1 MKTMT
6 AYAGRRLEYLT
17 CLAVSFCIKRWA
29 SCLIYLFGLASALT
43 FPVTASGQPG
53 TTWALRNPLP
63 TNEFLHAA
71 AWSGSHFAVVGNGG
85 LILTSPDAITWTK
98 RSSGV
103 SATLLGL
110 VHTGSQFVAVG
121 EGGTILTSPD
131 GTVWTKRISSTAKTL
146 QALVWT
152 GSTLVT
158 VGEDGTALTSTTGT
172 TWTTRFTGTSL
183 DLTAAVWTGTQLLA
197 VGELGITLESSTG
210 STWAQ
215 TSQTPTLSFTSL
227 AWDGAQF
234 IACTSGGTLHTSPTG
249 VIWTQRHA
257 SGASLAAVLWTGST
271 AVATGSDGTILTS
284 PDAITWTAQS
294 SGSSQFLLGIAK
306 GGSTVL
312 VVGAAGALLTSTNT
326 TTWTDRSVVSHVALN
341 DIAWTGLKMVA
352 VGLDGGVL
360 SSADGVV
367 WAVESLGSS
376 DDLKGVV
383 WAGDKLVAV
392 GQSGVIHTSPDGVT
406 WTPRTSGTA
415 QDLLAAAWTRNLVI
429 TVGANGTIRT
439 SPDGITWTARTSGTP
454 EDLRSVTW
462 TGAQALA
469 VGTNGAICSSTDGI
483 TWTASTTA
491 PLADLN
497 AVTWSGKQFCAVGDG
512 DIILTSPSGAVWTQR
527 SISFGQNLLDVVWAG
542 TQFVAVGTSQLIL
555 TSTNGTSWTQRTT
568 PSVKLPTLRGVD
580 AFGSML
586 VAIGDSGD
594 ILTSGS
600 SPALV
605 PVVNFASTSQLVS
618 ENVGAV
624 VLGVQLSFAP
634 AVKTTIPLTLGGTTT
649 SGKDLTLS
657 SSTVTFAAGQ
667 SAKSIIF
674 TVKDDALVESAET
687 LIVSIAAPLSAIV
700 GAAHTFTLTITD
712 NDIAPLITLSPTS
725 QLVAQGAPI
734 TTFTAAGT
742 GSPPLTFQWKKNG
755 ASISGASSTNYSVLN
770 ALLKHAGKYHATA
783 SNPTGTA
790 TSSIAELGVVNTSVG
805 SVQVPLAGTARIT
818 IQVAGNGLSF
828 QWRKNGVPMSNGGR
842 ISGVTTDELTITA
855 LVLGDTDNYDCIVT
869 GPGGVLA
876 GGPQTLTVLMP
887 PVVTPTPLPPTM
899 ISSDYAH
906 TLVGSNIPTQ
916 FTASGLPKG
925 LLLNSSTGL
934 ISGRA
939 VVSGTYNVQV
949 TARNAAGTS
958 PIWVG
963 SLIVQAL
970 PAGSVGSFQAQVDRD
985 ASINDDLGGR
995 LELTTTTIGSC
1006 SGKLTL
1012 GRNTYNFTGKLD
1024 TTYASDPEISLIIPR
1039 SSLPDI
1045 ELDLTLAADF
1055 QTLVGTVGT
1064 GGPSVGLTGW
1074 RQVWNAATQPA
1085 SNLAGYYSLGLDIQ
1099 GGDIGQPS
1107 IPQGTGYLTCTVSLD
1122 GKLTFT
1128 GKTSEGAGITS
1139 ATFLGPNGEALV
1151 FQTLYSHTGS
1161 VLGTLTLTPD
1171 IGDSFND
1178 NAFSGSLDW
1187 LRAPQPLS
1195 QRSYQS
1201 GFGPTI
1207 IVASGK
1213 YLAADSKSIVLGLPA
1228 STSTAKLLMASGGV
1242 EASATN
1248 PDVNAFTYT
1257 DAFEVIMPIP
1267 GGPQNP
1273 GKATLTL
1280 NKSTGMISGKFTLV
1294 DGSVTRIV
1302 SYQGMVI
1309 RPTSGDRKA
1318 FGFYNLAQLPNPNTS
1333 DILSGQVVIEQP

>member
-1 MKTMT
+1 
-6 AYAGRRLEYLT
+6 
-17 CLAVSFCIKRWA
+17 
-29 SCLIYLFGLASALT
+29 
-43 FPVTASGQPG
+43 
-53 TTWALRNPLP
+53 
-63 TNEFLHAA
+63 
-71 AWSGSHFAVVGNGG
+71 
-85 LILTSPDAITWTK
+85 
-98 RSSGV
+98 
-103 SATLLGL
+103 
-110 VHTGSQFVAVG
+110 
-121 EGGTILTSPD
+121 
-131 GTVWTKRISSTAKTL
+131 
-146 QALVWT
+146 
-152 GSTLVT
+152 
-158 VGEDGTALTSTTGT
+158 
-172 TWTTRFTGTSL
+172 
-183 DLTAAVWTGTQLLA
+183 
-197 VGELGITLESSTG
+197 
-210 STWAQ
+210 
-215 TSQTPTLSFTSL
+215 
-227 AWDGAQF
+227 
-234 IACTSGGTLHTSPTG
+234 
-249 VIWTQRHA
+249 
-257 SGASLAAVLWTGST
+257 
-271 AVATGSDGTILTS
+271 
-284 PDAITWTAQS
+284 
-294 SGSSQFLLGIAK
+294 
-306 GGSTVL
+306 
-312 VVGAAGALLTSTNT
+312 
-326 TTWTDRSVVSHVALN
+326 
-341 DIAWTGLKMVA
+341 
-352 VGLDGGVL
+352 
-360 SSADGVV
+360 
-367 WAVESLGSS
+367 
-376 DDLKGVV
+376 
-383 WAGDKLVAV
+383 V

-687 LIVSIAAPLSAIV
+687 LIVSIASPLSAIV

-876 GGPQTLTVLMP
+876 GGLQTLTVLMP

-899 ISSDYAH
+899 ISSEH
-906 TLVGSNIPTQ
+906 PL
-916 FTASGLPKG
+916 FTE
-925 LLLNSSTGL
+925 
-934 ISGRA
+934 
-939 VVSGTYNVQV
+939 
-949 TARNAAGTS
+949 AA
-958 PIWVG
+958 
-963 SLIVQAL
+963 
-970 PAGSVGSFQAQVDRD
+970 
-985 ASINDDLGGR
+985 
-995 LELTTTTIGSC
+995 
-1006 SGKLTL
+1006 
-1012 GRNTYNFTGKLD
+1012 
-1024 TTYASDPEISLIIPR
+1024 
-1039 SSLPDI
+1039 SSLMR
-1045 ELDLTLAADF
+1045 
-1055 QTLVGTVGT
+1055 
-1064 GGPSVGLTGW
+1064 W
-1074 RQVWNAATQPA
+1074 
-1085 SNLAGYYSLGLDIQ
+1085 
-1099 GGDIGQPS
+1099 
-1107 IPQGTGYLTCTVSLD
+1107 
-1122 GKLTFT
+1122 
-1128 GKTSEGAGITS
+1128 
-1139 ATFLGPNGEALV
+1139 
-1151 FQTLYSHTGS
+1151 
-1161 VLGTLTLTPD
+1161 
-1171 IGDSFND
+1171 
-1178 NAFSGSLDW
+1178 
-1187 LRAPQPLS
+1187 
-1195 QRSYQS
+1195 
-1201 GFGPTI
+1201 
-1207 IVASGK
+1207 
-1213 YLAADSKSIVLGLPA
+1213 
-1228 STSTAKLLMASGGV
+1228 
-1242 EASATN
+1242 
-1248 PDVNAFTYT
+1248 
-1257 DAFEVIMPIP
+1257 
-1267 GGPQNP
+1267 
-1273 GKATLTL
+1273 
-1280 NKSTGMISGKFTLV
+1280 
-1294 DGSVTRIV
+1294 
-1302 SYQGMVI
+1302 
-1309 RPTSGDRKA
+1309 
-1318 FGFYNLAQLPNPNTS
+1318 
-1333 DILSGQVVIEQP
+1333 